1 MENSPAIVIDKMD
14 QCYKDTA
21 LDVIKQIPTNAS
33 YSEKAKFVQ
42 LKMRDKHPLAKWN
55 CQVVRREQ
63 GFLSSFDETSQYL
76 VVSFN
81 GDRIDIFVI
90 KTEIHVEPPTKQTA
104 DNTDLREA
112 KGKTANELAKEPA
125 QTKVAVGALEIQD
138 KQKNSIDRK

>member
-1 MENSPAIVIDKMD
+1 MIDKMD

-21 LDVIKQIPTNAS
+21 LDAIKQMPPNCS
-33 YSEKAKFVQ
+33 YPEKAKFLQ
-42 LKMRDKHPLAKWN
+42 AKMLEKHPLPKWN

-90 KTEIHVEPPTKQTA
+90 KTEIHFEPISEPLSQITGVKKDNRRIADELVQETA
-104 DNTDLREA
+104 QARTTAEA
-112 KGKTANELAKEPA
+112 L
-125 QTKVAVGALEIQD
+125 D
-138 KQKNSIDRK
+138 KQRKQSSKERKDAA